1 MFLKSFSAQRETHER
16 PSSPKKQLSTFDNPS
31 IASSSSS
38 SSTSS
43 EIPQHFSVLGRLQI
57 VELLSFELVDGKV
70 EAHGFVDVTNHCND
84 ASFLR

>member
-1 MFLKSFSAQRETHER
+1 MVLKSFSAQRETQNER

-31 IASSSSS
+31 IASSSSC

-70 EAHGFVDVTNHCND
+70 EAHGFVDTNHCND